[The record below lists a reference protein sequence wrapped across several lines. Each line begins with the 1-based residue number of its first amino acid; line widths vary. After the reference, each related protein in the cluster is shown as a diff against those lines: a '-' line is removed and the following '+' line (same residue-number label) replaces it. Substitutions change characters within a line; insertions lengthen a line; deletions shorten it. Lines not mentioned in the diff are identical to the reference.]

1 MERVKEL
8 LKKDRFAEHNGIKL
22 LDIAA
27 GTAKVSMTIQDHHL
41 NGVGS
46 VHGGAIFSLADFAF
60 AAASNSHGT
69 IAVGINATISY
80 AKAAA
85 SGTLTAEAKEVSKNH
100 KLATYYVT
108 VTDNEGDLIAS
119 FQGTVY
125 RKKNPV

>member
-1 MERVKEL
+1 MERVKAL
-8 LKKDRFAEHNGIKL
+8 LNKDHFAEHNGIEL

-27 GTAKVSMTIQDHHL
+27 GTAKVSMAIQDYHL
-41 NGVGS
+41 NGVGT
-46 VHGGAIFSLADFAF
+46 VHGGAIFALADFAF

-69 IAVGINATISY
+69 IAVGINANISY
-80 AKAAA
+80 VKAAV

-100 KLATYYVT
+100 KLATYYIT
-108 VTDNEGDLIAS
+108 VTDDENDLIAS